1 MKKQLILFDFDDTIV
16 KSSDN
21 STIIREVLDDL
32 IHYIRYPSNDVFILT
47 ARYRRVPV
55 IKFFKNIGIE
65 DIEVVAVGELN
76 PLAKSSFVMNKL
88 SQKEYEAVRV
98 YEDKAENISAIAQ
111 VVKSLGA
118 DFSYMLV
125 QKKRDDSPIRKFI
138 EYTLDEEEKDMSK
151 SPGAGIVVVRK
162 FDKKWKVLGLV
173 ANGAYDL
180 PKGKMEKGENPLDAA
195 IRETSEESSITQLDF
210 KWGKQNIQIKHL
222 TFYIAATQ
230 QDATIQLNPD
240 SGIYEHEDA
249 VWTSFKKIKSNVYPF
264 LVPVVEWAESI
275 VIK

>member
-21 STIIREVLDDL
+21 SSVIREVLDDL
-32 IHYIRYPSNDVFILT
+32 MRYIRYPSNDVFILT

-55 IKFFKNIGIE
+55 VKFFKNIGIE
-65 DIEVVAVGELN
+65 NIEVVAVGELN

-88 SQKEYEAVRV
+88 SQKEYEAVRI
-98 YEDKAENISAIAQ
+98 YEDKEDNISAVAQ
-111 VVKSLGA
+111 VVKSLGV

-125 QKKRDDSPIRKFI
+125 QERSADSPIRKFI
-138 EYTLDEEEKDMSK
+138 EYTLDEEEQDMSK

-162 FDKKWKVLGLV
+162 FDTKWKVLGLV
-173 ANGAYDL
+173 VNGEYDL
-180 PKGKMEKGENPLDAA
+180 PKGKMEKGEKPLEAA
-195 IRETSEESSITQLDF
+195 IRETAEESSISQLDF
-210 KWGKQNIQIKHL
+210 KWGKQNIQIQHL

-230 QDATIQLNPD
+230 QDAAVQLNPE

-249 VWTSFKKIKSNVYPF
+249 VWVSFKKIKSNIYPF

-275 VIK
+275 IIK